1 MQRGITCRSFLLAR
15 IAARWLIAFC
25 VFQISPQTIKAQFL
39 TRPVNLTYL
48 AQRADI
54 IVQGRVS
61 SVRHES
67 LPGFPN
73 IPTIAV
79 TLEVENALRGSLSSA
94 YAFREI
100 FLGLKVREGKQNY
113 QIGQRLFLFLPSP
126 SQYGLSSPI
135 GIEQG
140 RFHINQNSGGSET
153 VMNETGNAGLFEN
166 VSRDAAKARVQLSQ
180 RQLRMIANKQ
190 EPVSLNDFISLIRNL
205 TELPR
210 IR

>member
-1 MQRGITCRSFLLAR
+1 MAV
-15 IAARWLIAFC
+15 RWLAVLSI
-25 VFQISPQTIKAQFL
+25 FQISPQTVKAQFL

-61 SVRHES
+61 SVRHET
-67 LPGFPN
+67 LPGFSN
-73 IPTIAV
+73 IPIITI
-79 TLEVENALRGSLSSA
+79 TLEVESALRGPVSST
-94 YAFREI
+94 YTFREI
-100 FLGLKVREGKQNY
+100 FLGLKAKEGKQSY
-113 QIGQRLFLFLPSP
+113 QIGQRLFLFLLSP

-140 RFHINQNSGGSET
+140 RFHINQNSGGGET
-153 VMNETGNAGLFEN
+153 VANETGNTGLFEN
-166 VSRDAAKARVQLSQ
+166 VPKEAAKARVQLSQ

-190 EPVSLNDFISLIRNL
+190 EPVLLNDFISLIRNL